1 MVASGGKFMSAG
13 TRVRI
18 EAPGPVPNWSTWD
31 DDGQRTSTPVKRR
44 LQQLF
49 FNGDRKIQAEV
60 VYVGNESERDRLRNL
75 GRVKVQ
81 LRDPAGCMIV
91 LTAEAASLKRL

>member
-1 MVASGGKFMSAG
+1 MVASGGKFVSAG

-18 EAPGPVPNWSTWD
+18 DAPGPVPAWSTWD
-31 DDGQRTSTPVKRR
+31 DDGQRTSRPVKRR

-49 FNGDRKIQAEV
+49 FSGDKKIQAEV
-60 VYVGNESERDRLRNL
+60 VYIGSETERDRLRAL

-81 LRDPAGCMIV
+81 VRDPAGCTIV
-91 LTAEAASLKRL
+91 VTAEAAGLKRL